1 MYLLNYEGNQKTS
14 FIKVFTYPFG
24 KLLKEGFCSPSSL
37 KGISHFHL
45 FNIKKMGFLK
55 NMGVRK
61 TLYISFYILLLAT
74 FHKKCCKYLG
84 LSVTFS
90 NFYNCFLK
98 NMHP

>member
-1 MYLLNYEGNQKTS
+1 
-14 FIKVFTYPFG
+14 
-24 KLLKEGFCSPSSL
+24 
-37 KGISHFHL
+37 
-45 FNIKKMGFLK
+45 MGFLK

-98 NMHP
+98 NMHPWLAIFLTTGLRQTMLLIKNFAHVCMSNLL